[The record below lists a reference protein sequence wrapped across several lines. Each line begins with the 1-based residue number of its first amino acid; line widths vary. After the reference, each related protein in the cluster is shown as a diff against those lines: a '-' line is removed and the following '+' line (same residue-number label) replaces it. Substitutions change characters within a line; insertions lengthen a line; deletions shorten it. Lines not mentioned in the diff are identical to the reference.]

1 MSILKK
7 LILSLLLIM
16 ILSGCMTLLNIKL
29 PDGVY
34 VVGNFSNGV
43 PNPEY
48 KMALQGDFY
57 TLELPSS
64 ALNFENDIAW
74 YQVVVVENGKPVK
87 NTSGI
92 PLWKQLVGT
101 TVTVYATPNLME
113 NDTAKGVGDSEKET
127 PPWYCA
133 GDFNNWQ
140 HEEMTYQDGKFVLNT
155 GYSVSYGETIK
166 YKIARNTDWTPY
178 EEQFDG
184 TSYNARENQDAV
196 FTADKDGTLVI
207 EFDPKTSTLQ
217 AYVE

>member
-1 MSILKK
+1 MKK
-7 LILSLLLIM
+7 IIPALLLITF
-16 ILSGCMTLLNIKL
+16 LSGCMTLLNIKL

-34 VVGNFSNGV
+34 VVGDFSNGV
-43 PNPEY
+43 PSSEY

-64 ALNFENDIAW
+64 VLSFENDIAW

-87 NTSGI
+87 TTSEI
-92 PLWKQLVGT
+92 PLWKQLVGA
-101 TVTVYATPNLME
+101 TVTIYATPNLME

-133 GDFNNWQ
+133 GDFNNWTL
-140 HEEMTYQDGKFVLNT
+140 EEMTYQDGKFVLNT
-155 GYSVSYGETIK
+155 GRTVSSGETIQ

-184 TSYNARENQDAV
+184 TSYEAGYGKNAT
-196 FTADKDGTLVI
+196 FTADKDGTFVI